1 MEKLTALAAAL
12 ALTAA
17 LAGCGSAGGGSDAAP
32 GETAATESFSMDNAA
47 LATADGG
54 GAATLTPQATGESA
68 RKIIYNADLS
78 LESTDFDAA
87 RTALTDAVE
96 AHGGYISYSDLSGSA
111 EDQDRYSHYT
121 VRIPADS
128 YRAFLEAVS
137 GAANVLSVS
146 ESAEDITSEYI
157 DVEARIASLENQ
169 RSRLNELADTA
180 ETTAD
185 LLEIESQLSDVQ
197 YQLESYTR
205 QRQLDGRP
213 GAVFDRGHPAQRGQD
228 ADARDAGRFC
238 RRSGPGFPGRLGSV
252 QPVHQGPCAG
262 ADLCVARGADRGD
275 RRDRGRCAPTPPA
288 RHGAQRA
295 WRSAPRPAAA
305 QARRPRREGRPAA
318 PGAGRYAQTQIL
330 SLTSCPFP
338 AREGAFSSDFCC
350 FCV

>member
-1 MEKLTALAAAL
+1 MKKRNFGQRLAALAAAL

-47 LATADGG
+47 LAADGG

-96 AHGGYISYSDLSGSA
+96 ANGGYISYSDLSGSA

-128 YRAFLEAVS
+128 YRNFLEAVS

-205 QRQLDGRP
+205 QRSWMDDQVQYSTVDIRLSEVKTLTPETPVGFAEEAGRAFLDGWEAFSLFIKGLVLGLIYAWP
-213 GAVFDRGHPAQRGQD
+213 AVLIVVIVVIVVVRTHPAR
-228 ADARDAGRFC
+228 
-238 RRSGPGFPGRLGSV
+238 
-252 QPVHQGPCAG
+252 
-262 ADLCVARGADRGD
+262 
-275 RRDRGRCAPTPPA
+275 
-288 RHGAQRA
+288 
-295 WRSAPRPAAA
+295 
-305 QARRPRREGRPAA
+305 QARRAARLAQRTAPPPPPKPAA
-318 PGAGRYAQTQIL
+318 PGAKDVPQ
-330 SLTSCPFP
+330 PP
-338 AREGAFSSDFCC
+338 APEDTPKPKY
-350 FCV
+350 

>member
-1 MEKLTALAAAL
+1 MKKRNFRQRLAALAAAL

-47 LATADGG
+47 LAADGG

-96 AHGGYISYSDLSGSA
+96 ANGGYISYSDLSGSA

-128 YRAFLEAVS
+128 YRNFLEAVS

-205 QRQLDGRP
+205 QRSWMDDQVQYSTVDIRLSEVKTLTPETPVGFAEEAGRAFLDGWEAFSLFIKGLVLGLIYAWP
-213 GAVFDRGHPAQRGQD
+213 AVLIVVIVVIVVVRTHPAR
-228 ADARDAGRFC
+228 
-238 RRSGPGFPGRLGSV
+238 
-252 QPVHQGPCAG
+252 
-262 ADLCVARGADRGD
+262 
-275 RRDRGRCAPTPPA
+275 
-288 RHGAQRA
+288 
-295 WRSAPRPAAA
+295 
-305 QARRPRREGRPAA
+305 QARRAARLAQRTAPPPPPKPAA
-318 PGAGRYAQTQIL
+318 PGAKDAPQ
-330 SLTSCPFP
+330 PP
-338 AREGAFSSDFCC
+338 APEDTPKPKY
-350 FCV
+350 

>member
-1 MEKLTALAAAL
+1 MKKRNFGQRLAALAAAL

-32 GETAATESFSMDNAA
+32 KEAAATESFSMDNAA
-47 LATADGG
+47 LAADGG

-128 YRAFLEAVS
+128 YRDFLEAVS

-205 QRQLDGRP
+205 QRSWMDDQVQYSTVDIRLSEVKTLTPETPVGFAEEAGRAFLDGWEAFSLFIKGLVLGLIYAWP
-213 GAVFDRGHPAQRGQD
+213 AVLIVVIVVIVVVRTHPAR
-228 ADARDAGRFC
+228 
-238 RRSGPGFPGRLGSV
+238 
-252 QPVHQGPCAG
+252 
-262 ADLCVARGADRGD
+262 
-275 RRDRGRCAPTPPA
+275 
-288 RHGAQRA
+288 
-295 WRSAPRPAAA
+295 
-305 QARRPRREGRPAA
+305 QARRAARLAQRTAPPPPPKPAA
-318 PGAGRYAQTQIL
+318 PGAKDAPQ
-330 SLTSCPFP
+330 PP
-338 AREGAFSSDFCC
+338 APEDTPKPKY
-350 FCV
+350 

>member
-1 MEKLTALAAAL
+1 MKRQPLWKKLTALAAAL

-17 LAGCGSAGGGSDAAP
+17 LAGCGSAGGGSAAAP
-32 GETAATESFSMDNAA
+32 GEAAATESFSMDNAA
-47 LATADGG
+47 LAADGG

-96 AHGGYISYSDLSGSA
+96 ANGGYISYSDLSGSA

-128 YRAFLEAVS
+128 YRNFLEAVS

-205 QRQLDGRP
+205 QRSWMDDQVQYSTVDIRLSEVKTLTPETPVGFAEEAGRAFLDGWEAFSLFIKGLVLGLIYAWP
-213 GAVFDRGHPAQRGQD
+213 AVLIVVIVVIVVVRTHPAR
-228 ADARDAGRFC
+228 
-238 RRSGPGFPGRLGSV
+238 
-252 QPVHQGPCAG
+252 
-262 ADLCVARGADRGD
+262 
-275 RRDRGRCAPTPPA
+275 
-288 RHGAQRA
+288 
-295 WRSAPRPAAA
+295 
-305 QARRPRREGRPAA
+305 QARRAARLAQRTAPPPPPKPAA
-318 PGAGRYAQTQIL
+318 PGAKDAPQ
-330 SLTSCPFP
+330 PP
-338 AREGAFSSDFCC
+338 APEDTPKPKY
-350 FCV
+350 

>member
-1 MEKLTALAAAL
+1 MKKRNFGQRLAALAAAL

-17 LAGCGSAGGGSDAAP
+17 LAGCGSAGSGSDAAP
-32 GETAATESFSMDNAA
+32 GEAAATESFSMDNAA
-47 LATADGG
+47 LAAADGG

-96 AHGGYISYSDLSGSA
+96 ANGGYISYSDLSGSA

-128 YRAFLEAVS
+128 YRNFLEAVS

-180 ETTAD
+180 ETMAD

-205 QRQLDGRP
+205 QRSWMDDQVQYSTVDIRLSEVKTLTPETPVGFAEEAGRAFLDGWEAFSLFIKGLVLGLIYAWP
-213 GAVFDRGHPAQRGQD
+213 AVLIVVIVVIVVVRTHPAR
-228 ADARDAGRFC
+228 
-238 RRSGPGFPGRLGSV
+238 
-252 QPVHQGPCAG
+252 
-262 ADLCVARGADRGD
+262 
-275 RRDRGRCAPTPPA
+275 
-288 RHGAQRA
+288 
-295 WRSAPRPAAA
+295 
-305 QARRPRREGRPAA
+305 QARRAARLAQRTAPPPPPKPAA
-318 PGAGRYAQTQIL
+318 PGAKDAPQ
-330 SLTSCPFP
+330 PP
-338 AREGAFSSDFCC
+338 APEDTPKPKY
-350 FCV
+350 

>member
-1 MEKLTALAAAL
+1 MKRQPVWKKLTALAAAL

-17 LAGCGSAGGGSDAAP
+17 LAGCGSADGGS
-32 GETAATESFSMDNAA
+32 
-47 LATADGG
+47 
-54 GAATLTPQATGESA
+54 AATLTPQATGESA

-96 AHGGYISYSDLSGSA
+96 ANGGYISYSDLSGSA

-205 QRQLDGRP
+205 QRSWMDDQVQYSTVDIRLSEVKTLTPETPVGFAEEAGRAFLDGWEAFSLFIKGLVLGLIYAWP
-213 GAVFDRGHPAQRGQD
+213 AVLIVVIVVIVVVRTHPAR
-228 ADARDAGRFC
+228 
-238 RRSGPGFPGRLGSV
+238 
-252 QPVHQGPCAG
+252 
-262 ADLCVARGADRGD
+262 
-275 RRDRGRCAPTPPA
+275 
-288 RHGAQRA
+288 
-295 WRSAPRPAAA
+295 
-305 QARRPRREGRPAA
+305 QARRAARLAQRTAPPPPPKPAA
-318 PGAGRYAQTQIL
+318 PGAKDAPQ
-330 SLTSCPFP
+330 PP
-338 AREGAFSSDFCC
+338 APEDTPKPKY
-350 FCV
+350 

>member
-1 MEKLTALAAAL
+1 MKRQPVWKKLTALAAAL

-17 LAGCGSAGGGSDAAP
+17 LAGCGSSGGGSDAAP

-47 LATADGG
+47 LAAADGG

-128 YRAFLEAVS
+128 YRNFLEAVS

-205 QRQLDGRP
+205 QRSWMDDQVQYSTVDIRLSEVKTLTPETPVGFAEEAGRAFLDGWEAFSLFIKGLVLGLIYAWP
-213 GAVFDRGHPAQRGQD
+213 AVLIVVIVVIVVVRTHPAR
-228 ADARDAGRFC
+228 
-238 RRSGPGFPGRLGSV
+238 
-252 QPVHQGPCAG
+252 
-262 ADLCVARGADRGD
+262 
-275 RRDRGRCAPTPPA
+275 
-288 RHGAQRA
+288 
-295 WRSAPRPAAA
+295 
-305 QARRPRREGRPAA
+305 QARRAARLAQRTAPPPPPKPAA
-318 PGAGRYAQTQIL
+318 PGAKDAPQ
-330 SLTSCPFP
+330 PP
-338 AREGAFSSDFCC
+338 APEDTPKPKY
-350 FCV
+350 

>member
-1 MEKLTALAAAL
+1 MKKRNFRQRLAALAAAL

-47 LATADGG
+47 LAADGG

-96 AHGGYISYSDLSGSA
+96 ANGGYISYSDLSGSA

-128 YRAFLEAVS
+128 YRNFLEAVS

-205 QRQLDGRP
+205 QRSWMDDQVQYSTVDIRLSEVKTLTPETPVGFAEEAGRAFLDGWEAFSLFIKGLVLGLIYAWP
-213 GAVFDRGHPAQRGQD
+213 AVLIVVIVVIVVVRTHPAR
-228 ADARDAGRFC
+228 
-238 RRSGPGFPGRLGSV
+238 
-252 QPVHQGPCAG
+252 
-262 ADLCVARGADRGD
+262 
-275 RRDRGRCAPTPPA
+275 
-288 RHGAQRA
+288 
-295 WRSAPRPAAA
+295 
-305 QARRPRREGRPAA
+305 QARRAARLAQRTAPPPPKPAA
-318 PGAGRYAQTQIL
+318 PGAKDAPQ
-330 SLTSCPFP
+330 PP
-338 AREGAFSSDFCC
+338 APEDTPKPKY
-350 FCV
+350 

>member
-1 MEKLTALAAAL
+1 MKKRNFGQRLAALAAAL

-17 LAGCGSAGGGSDAAP
+17 LAGCGSAGGGSAAAP

-47 LATADGG
+47 LAADGG

-96 AHGGYISYSDLSGSA
+96 ANGGYISYSDLSGSA

-128 YRAFLEAVS
+128 YRDFLEAVS

-205 QRQLDGRP
+205 QRSWMDDQVQYSTVDIRLSEVKTLTPETPVGFAEEAGRAFLDGWEAFSLFIKGLVLGLIYAWP
-213 GAVFDRGHPAQRGQD
+213 AVLIVVIVVIVVVRTHPAR
-228 ADARDAGRFC
+228 
-238 RRSGPGFPGRLGSV
+238 
-252 QPVHQGPCAG
+252 
-262 ADLCVARGADRGD
+262 
-275 RRDRGRCAPTPPA
+275 
-288 RHGAQRA
+288 
-295 WRSAPRPAAA
+295 
-305 QARRPRREGRPAA
+305 QARRAARLAQRTAPPPPPKPAA
-318 PGAGRYAQTQIL
+318 PGAKDAPQ
-330 SLTSCPFP
+330 PP
-338 AREGAFSSDFCC
+338 APEDTPKPKY
-350 FCV
+350 

>member
-1 MEKLTALAAAL
+1 MKRQPVWKKLTALAAAL

-17 LAGCGSAGGGSDAAP
+17 LAGCGSAGGGSAAAP
-32 GETAATESFSMDNAA
+32 EEAAATESFSMDNAA
-47 LATADGG
+47 LAADGG

-96 AHGGYISYSDLSGSA
+96 ANGGYISYSDLSGSA

-128 YRAFLEAVS
+128 YRDFLEAVS

-205 QRQLDGRP
+205 QRSWMDDQVQYSTVDIRLSEVKTLTPETPVGFAEEAGRAFLDGWEAFSLFIKGLVLGLIYAWP
-213 GAVFDRGHPAQRGQD
+213 AVLIVVIVVIVVVRTHPAR
-228 ADARDAGRFC
+228 
-238 RRSGPGFPGRLGSV
+238 
-252 QPVHQGPCAG
+252 
-262 ADLCVARGADRGD
+262 
-275 RRDRGRCAPTPPA
+275 
-288 RHGAQRA
+288 
-295 WRSAPRPAAA
+295 
-305 QARRPRREGRPAA
+305 QARRAARLAQRTAPPPPPKPAA
-318 PGAGRYAQTQIL
+318 PGAKDAPQ
-330 SLTSCPFP
+330 PP
-338 AREGAFSSDFCC
+338 APEDTPKPKY
-350 FCV
+350 

>member
-1 MEKLTALAAAL
+1 MKRQPLWKKLTALAAAL

-47 LATADGG
+47 LAADGG
-54 GAATLTPQATGESA
+54 GTATLTPQATGESA

-96 AHGGYISYSDLSGSA
+96 ANGGYISYSDLSGSA

-128 YRAFLEAVS
+128 YRNFLEAVS

-205 QRQLDGRP
+205 QRSWMDDQVQYSTVDIRLSEVKTLTPETPVGFAEEAGRAFLDGWEAFSLFIKGLVLGLIYAWP
-213 GAVFDRGHPAQRGQD
+213 AVLIVVIVVIVVVRTHPAR
-228 ADARDAGRFC
+228 
-238 RRSGPGFPGRLGSV
+238 
-252 QPVHQGPCAG
+252 
-262 ADLCVARGADRGD
+262 
-275 RRDRGRCAPTPPA
+275 
-288 RHGAQRA
+288 
-295 WRSAPRPAAA
+295 
-305 QARRPRREGRPAA
+305 QARRAARLAQRTAPPPPPKPAA
-318 PGAGRYAQTQIL
+318 PGAKDAPQ
-330 SLTSCPFP
+330 PP
-338 AREGAFSSDFCC
+338 APEDTPKPKY
-350 FCV
+350 

>member
-1 MEKLTALAAAL
+1 MKKRNFRQRLAALAAAL

-17 LAGCGSAGGGSDAAP
+17 LAGCGSAGGGSAAAP
-32 GETAATESFSMDNAA
+32 EEAAATESFSMDNAA
-47 LATADGG
+47 LAADGG

-96 AHGGYISYSDLSGSA
+96 AHGGYISYSDISGSA

-128 YRAFLEAVS
+128 YRNFLEAVS

-205 QRQLDGRP
+205 QRSWMDDQVQYSTVDIRLSEVKTLTPETPVGFAEEAGRAFLDGWEAFSLFIKGLVLGLIYAWP
-213 GAVFDRGHPAQRGQD
+213 AVLIVVIVVIVVVRTHPAR
-228 ADARDAGRFC
+228 
-238 RRSGPGFPGRLGSV
+238 
-252 QPVHQGPCAG
+252 
-262 ADLCVARGADRGD
+262 
-275 RRDRGRCAPTPPA
+275 
-288 RHGAQRA
+288 
-295 WRSAPRPAAA
+295 
-305 QARRPRREGRPAA
+305 QARRAARLAQRTAPPPPPKPAD
-318 PGAGRYAQTQIL
+318 PGAKDAPQ
-330 SLTSCPFP
+330 PP
-338 AREGAFSSDFCC
+338 APEDTPKPKY
-350 FCV
+350 

>member
-1 MEKLTALAAAL
+1 MKKRNFRQRLAALAAAL

-32 GETAATESFSMDNAA
+32 EEAAATESFSMDNAA
-47 LATADGG
+47 LAAADGG

-96 AHGGYISYSDLSGSA
+96 ANGGYISYSDLSGSA

-128 YRAFLEAVS
+128 YRNFLEAVS

-205 QRQLDGRP
+205 QRSWMDDQVQYSTVDIRLSEVKALTPETPAGFAEEAGRAFLDGWEAFSLFIKGLVLGLIYAWP
-213 GAVFDRGHPAQRGQD
+213 AVLIVVIVVIVVVRTHPAR
-228 ADARDAGRFC
+228 
-238 RRSGPGFPGRLGSV
+238 
-252 QPVHQGPCAG
+252 
-262 ADLCVARGADRGD
+262 
-275 RRDRGRCAPTPPA
+275 
-288 RHGAQRA
+288 
-295 WRSAPRPAAA
+295 
-305 QARRPRREGRPAA
+305 QARRAARLAQRTAPPPPPKPAA
-318 PGAGRYAQTQIL
+318 PGAKDAPQ
-330 SLTSCPFP
+330 PP
-338 AREGAFSSDFCC
+338 APEDTPKPKY
-350 FCV
+350 

>member
-1 MEKLTALAAAL
+1 MKRQPLWKKLAALAAAL

-47 LATADGG
+47 LAADGG

-96 AHGGYISYSDLSGSA
+96 ANGGYISYSDLSGSA

-128 YRAFLEAVS
+128 YRDFLEAVS

-205 QRQLDGRP
+205 QRSWMDDQVQYSTVDIRLSEVKTLTPETPVGFAEEAGRAFLDGWEAFSLFIKGLVLGLIYAWP
-213 GAVFDRGHPAQRGQD
+213 AVLIVVIVVIVVVRTHPAR
-228 ADARDAGRFC
+228 
-238 RRSGPGFPGRLGSV
+238 
-252 QPVHQGPCAG
+252 
-262 ADLCVARGADRGD
+262 
-275 RRDRGRCAPTPPA
+275 
-288 RHGAQRA
+288 
-295 WRSAPRPAAA
+295 
-305 QARRPRREGRPAA
+305 QARRAARLAQRTAPPPPPKPAA
-318 PGAGRYAQTQIL
+318 PGAKDAPQ
-330 SLTSCPFP
+330 PP
-338 AREGAFSSDFCC
+338 APEDTPKPKY
-350 FCV
+350 

>member
-1 MEKLTALAAAL
+1 MKKRNFRQRLAALAAAL

-32 GETAATESFSMDNAA
+32 GEAAATESFSMDNAA
-47 LATADGG
+47 LAADGG

-96 AHGGYISYSDLSGSA
+96 ANGGYISYSDLSGSA

-128 YRAFLEAVS
+128 YRNFLEAVS

-205 QRQLDGRP
+205 QRSWMDDQVQYSTVDIRLSEVKTLTPETPVGFAEEAGRAFLDGWEAFSLFIKGLVLGLIYAWP
-213 GAVFDRGHPAQRGQD
+213 AVLIVVIVVIVVV
-228 ADARDAGRFC
+228 C
-238 RRSGPGFPGRLGSV
+238 
-252 QPVHQGPCAG
+252 
-262 ADLCVARGADRGD
+262 
-275 RRDRGRCAPTPPA
+275 T
-288 RHGAQRA
+288 
-295 WRSAPRPAAA
+295 
-305 QARRPRREGRPAA
+305 
-318 PGAGRYAQTQIL
+318 L
-330 SLTSCPFP
+330 SLIHISEPT
-338 AREGAFSSDFCC
+338 RH
-350 FCV
+350 

>member
-1 MEKLTALAAAL
+1 MKKRNFRQRLAALAAAL

-32 GETAATESFSMDNAA
+32 GEAAATESFSMDNAA
-47 LATADGG
+47 LAADGG

-96 AHGGYISYSDLSGSA
+96 ANGGYISYSDLSGSA

-128 YRAFLEAVS
+128 YRNFLEAVS

-205 QRQLDGRP
+205 QRSWMDDQVQYSTVDIRLSEVKTLTPETPVGFAEEAGRAFLDGWEAFSLFIKGLVLGLIYAWP
-213 GAVFDRGHPAQRGQD
+213 AVLIVVIVVIVVVRTHPAR
-228 ADARDAGRFC
+228 
-238 RRSGPGFPGRLGSV
+238 
-252 QPVHQGPCAG
+252 
-262 ADLCVARGADRGD
+262 
-275 RRDRGRCAPTPPA
+275 
-288 RHGAQRA
+288 
-295 WRSAPRPAAA
+295 
-305 QARRPRREGRPAA
+305 QARRAARLAQRTAPPPPKPAA
-318 PGAGRYAQTQIL
+318 PGAKDVPQ
-330 SLTSCPFP
+330 PP
-338 AREGAFSSDFCC
+338 APEDTPKPKY
-350 FCV
+350 

>member
-1 MEKLTALAAAL
+1 MKRQPLWKKLAALAAAL

-47 LATADGG
+47 LAADGG

-96 AHGGYISYSDLSGSA
+96 ANGGYISYSDLSGSA

-205 QRQLDGRP
+205 QRSWMDDQVQYSTVDIRLSEVKTLTPETPVGFAEEAGRAFLDGWEAFSLFIKGLVLGLIYAWP
-213 GAVFDRGHPAQRGQD
+213 AVLIVVIVVIVVVRTHPAR
-228 ADARDAGRFC
+228 
-238 RRSGPGFPGRLGSV
+238 
-252 QPVHQGPCAG
+252 
-262 ADLCVARGADRGD
+262 
-275 RRDRGRCAPTPPA
+275 
-288 RHGAQRA
+288 
-295 WRSAPRPAAA
+295 
-305 QARRPRREGRPAA
+305 QARRAARLAQRTAPPPPPKPAD
-318 PGAGRYAQTQIL
+318 PGAKDAPQ
-330 SLTSCPFP
+330 PP
-338 AREGAFSSDFCC
+338 APEDTPKPKY
-350 FCV
+350 

>member
-1 MEKLTALAAAL
+1 MKKRNFGQRLAALAAAL

-32 GETAATESFSMDNAA
+32 GEAAATESFSMDNAA
-47 LATADGG
+47 LAADGG

-96 AHGGYISYSDLSGSA
+96 ANGGYISYSDLSGSA

-128 YRAFLEAVS
+128 YRNFLEAVS

-205 QRQLDGRP
+205 QRSWMDDQVQYSTVDIRLSEVKTLTPETPVGFAEEAGRAFLDGWEAFSLFIKGLVLGLIYAWP
-213 GAVFDRGHPAQRGQD
+213 AVLIVVIVVIVVVRTHPAR
-228 ADARDAGRFC
+228 
-238 RRSGPGFPGRLGSV
+238 
-252 QPVHQGPCAG
+252 
-262 ADLCVARGADRGD
+262 
-275 RRDRGRCAPTPPA
+275 
-288 RHGAQRA
+288 
-295 WRSAPRPAAA
+295 
-305 QARRPRREGRPAA
+305 QARRAARLAQRTAPPPPPKPAA
-318 PGAGRYAQTQIL
+318 PGAKDVPQ
-330 SLTSCPFP
+330 PP
-338 AREGAFSSDFCC
+338 APEDTPKPKY
-350 FCV
+350 

>member
-1 MEKLTALAAAL
+1 MKKRNFRQRLAALAAAL

-32 GETAATESFSMDNAA
+32 GEAAATESFSMDNAA
-47 LATADGG
+47 LAADGG

-96 AHGGYISYSDLSGSA
+96 ANGGYISYSDLSGSA

-128 YRAFLEAVS
+128 YRNFLEAVS

-205 QRQLDGRP
+205 QRSWMDDQVQYSTVDIRLSEVKTLTPETPVGFAEEAGRAFLDGWEAFSLFIKGLVLGLIYAWP
-213 GAVFDRGHPAQRGQD
+213 AVLIVVIVVIVVVRTHPAR
-228 ADARDAGRFC
+228 
-238 RRSGPGFPGRLGSV
+238 
-252 QPVHQGPCAG
+252 
-262 ADLCVARGADRGD
+262 
-275 RRDRGRCAPTPPA
+275 
-288 RHGAQRA
+288 
-295 WRSAPRPAAA
+295 
-305 QARRPRREGRPAA
+305 QARRAARLAQRTAPPPPPKPAA
-318 PGAGRYAQTQIL
+318 PGAKDAPQ
-330 SLTSCPFP
+330 PP
-338 AREGAFSSDFCC
+338 APEDTPKPKY
-350 FCV
+350 

>member
-1 MEKLTALAAAL
+1 MKKRNFRQRLAALAAAL

-17 LAGCGSAGGGSDAAP
+17 LAGCGSAGSGSDAAP

-47 LATADGG
+47 LAADGG

-96 AHGGYISYSDLSGSA
+96 ANGGYISYSDLSGSA

-128 YRAFLEAVS
+128 YRNFLEAVS

-205 QRQLDGRP
+205 QRSWMDDQVQYSTVDIRLSEVKTLTPETPVGFAEEAGRAFLDGWEAFSLFIKGLVLGLIYAWP
-213 GAVFDRGHPAQRGQD
+213 AVLIVVIVVIVVVRTHPAR
-228 ADARDAGRFC
+228 
-238 RRSGPGFPGRLGSV
+238 
-252 QPVHQGPCAG
+252 
-262 ADLCVARGADRGD
+262 
-275 RRDRGRCAPTPPA
+275 
-288 RHGAQRA
+288 
-295 WRSAPRPAAA
+295 
-305 QARRPRREGRPAA
+305 QARRAARLAQRTAPPPPPKPAA
-318 PGAGRYAQTQIL
+318 PGAKDAPQ
-330 SLTSCPFP
+330 PP
-338 AREGAFSSDFCC
+338 APEDTPKPKY
-350 FCV
+350 

>member
-1 MEKLTALAAAL
+1 MKRQPVWKKLTALAAAL

-47 LATADGG
+47 LAADGG

-96 AHGGYISYSDLSGSA
+96 ANGGYISYSDLSGSA

-128 YRAFLEAVS
+128 YRNFLEAVS

-205 QRQLDGRP
+205 QRSWMDDQVQYSTVDIRLSEVKTLTPETPVGFAEEAGRAFLDGWEAFSLFIKGLVLGLIYAWP
-213 GAVFDRGHPAQRGQD
+213 AVLIVVIVVIVVVRTHPAR
-228 ADARDAGRFC
+228 
-238 RRSGPGFPGRLGSV
+238 
-252 QPVHQGPCAG
+252 
-262 ADLCVARGADRGD
+262 
-275 RRDRGRCAPTPPA
+275 
-288 RHGAQRA
+288 
-295 WRSAPRPAAA
+295 
-305 QARRPRREGRPAA
+305 QARRAARLAQRTAPPPPPKPAA
-318 PGAGRYAQTQIL
+318 PGAKDAPQ
-330 SLTSCPFP
+330 PP
-338 AREGAFSSDFCC
+338 APEDTPKPKY
-350 FCV
+350 

>member
-1 MEKLTALAAAL
+1 MKRQPVWKKLTALAAAL

-17 LAGCGSAGGGSDAAP
+17 LAGCGSSGGGSDAAP

-47 LATADGG
+47 LAADGG

-96 AHGGYISYSDLSGSA
+96 ANGGYISYSDLSGSA

-128 YRAFLEAVS
+128 YRDFLEAVS

-205 QRQLDGRP
+205 QRSWMDDQVQYSTVDIRLSEVKTLTPETPVGFAEEAGRAFLDGWEAFSLFIKGLVLGLIYAWP
-213 GAVFDRGHPAQRGQD
+213 AVLIVVIVVIVVVRTHPAR
-228 ADARDAGRFC
+228 
-238 RRSGPGFPGRLGSV
+238 
-252 QPVHQGPCAG
+252 
-262 ADLCVARGADRGD
+262 
-275 RRDRGRCAPTPPA
+275 
-288 RHGAQRA
+288 
-295 WRSAPRPAAA
+295 
-305 QARRPRREGRPAA
+305 QARRAARLAQRTAPPPPPKPAA
-318 PGAGRYAQTQIL
+318 PGAKDAPQ
-330 SLTSCPFP
+330 PP
-338 AREGAFSSDFCC
+338 APEDTPKPKY
-350 FCV
+350 

>member
-1 MEKLTALAAAL
+1 MKKRNFGQRLAALAAAL

-47 LATADGG
+47 LAADGV

-96 AHGGYISYSDLSGSA
+96 ANGGYISYSDLSGSA

-128 YRAFLEAVS
+128 YRNFLEAVS

-205 QRQLDGRP
+205 QRSWMDDQVQYSTVDIRLSEVKTLTPETPVGFAEEAGRAFLDGWEAFSLFIKGLVLGLIYAWP
-213 GAVFDRGHPAQRGQD
+213 AVLIVVIVVIVVVRTHPAR
-228 ADARDAGRFC
+228 
-238 RRSGPGFPGRLGSV
+238 
-252 QPVHQGPCAG
+252 
-262 ADLCVARGADRGD
+262 
-275 RRDRGRCAPTPPA
+275 
-288 RHGAQRA
+288 
-295 WRSAPRPAAA
+295 
-305 QARRPRREGRPAA
+305 QARRAARLAQRTAPPPPPKPAA
-318 PGAGRYAQTQIL
+318 PGAKDA
-330 SLTSCPFP
+330 PPPP
-338 AREGAFSSDFCC
+338 APEDTPKPKY
-350 FCV
+350 

>member
-1 MEKLTALAAAL
+1 MKRQPVWKKLTALAAAL

-17 LAGCGSAGGGSDAAP
+17 LAGCGSAGGGSAAAP
-32 GETAATESFSMDNAA
+32 EEAAATESFSMDNAA
-47 LATADGG
+47 LAADGG
-54 GAATLTPQATGESA
+54 SAATLTPQATGESA

-96 AHGGYISYSDLSGSA
+96 ANGGYISYSDLSGSA

-128 YRAFLEAVS
+128 YRNFLEAVS

-205 QRQLDGRP
+205 QRSWMDDQVQYSTVDIRLSEVKTLTPETPVGFAEEAGRAFLDGWEAFSLFIKGLVLGLIYAWP
-213 GAVFDRGHPAQRGQD
+213 AVLIVVIVVIVVVRTHPAR
-228 ADARDAGRFC
+228 
-238 RRSGPGFPGRLGSV
+238 
-252 QPVHQGPCAG
+252 
-262 ADLCVARGADRGD
+262 
-275 RRDRGRCAPTPPA
+275 
-288 RHGAQRA
+288 
-295 WRSAPRPAAA
+295 
-305 QARRPRREGRPAA
+305 QARRAARLAQRTAPPPPKPAA
-318 PGAGRYAQTQIL
+318 PGAKDAPQ
-330 SLTSCPFP
+330 PP
-338 AREGAFSSDFCC
+338 APEDTPKPKY
-350 FCV
+350 

>member
-1 MEKLTALAAAL
+1 MKKRNFGQRLAALAAAL

-47 LATADGG
+47 LAADGG

-96 AHGGYISYSDLSGSA
+96 ANGGYISYSDLSGSA

-205 QRQLDGRP
+205 QRSWMDDQVQYSTVDIRLSEVKTLTPETPVGFAEEAGRAFLDGWEAFSLFIKGLVLGLIYAWP
-213 GAVFDRGHPAQRGQD
+213 AVLIVVIVVIVVVRTHPAR
-228 ADARDAGRFC
+228 
-238 RRSGPGFPGRLGSV
+238 
-252 QPVHQGPCAG
+252 
-262 ADLCVARGADRGD
+262 
-275 RRDRGRCAPTPPA
+275 
-288 RHGAQRA
+288 
-295 WRSAPRPAAA
+295 
-305 QARRPRREGRPAA
+305 QARRAARLAQRTAPPPPPKPAA
-318 PGAGRYAQTQIL
+318 PGAKDAPQ
-330 SLTSCPFP
+330 PP
-338 AREGAFSSDFCC
+338 APEDTPKPKY
-350 FCV
+350 

>member
-1 MEKLTALAAAL
+1 MKKRNFGQRLAALAAAL

-17 LAGCGSAGGGSDAAP
+17 LAGCGSAGGGSAAAP
-32 GETAATESFSMDNAA
+32 EETAATESFSMDNAA
-47 LATADGG
+47 LAADGG

-96 AHGGYISYSDLSGSA
+96 ANGGYISYSDLSGSA

-128 YRAFLEAVS
+128 YRNFLEAVS

-205 QRQLDGRP
+205 QRSWMDDQVQYSTVDIRLSEVKTLTPETPVGFAEEAGRAFLDGWEAFSLFIKGLVLGLIYAWP
-213 GAVFDRGHPAQRGQD
+213 AVLIVVIVVIVVVRTHPAR
-228 ADARDAGRFC
+228 
-238 RRSGPGFPGRLGSV
+238 
-252 QPVHQGPCAG
+252 
-262 ADLCVARGADRGD
+262 
-275 RRDRGRCAPTPPA
+275 
-288 RHGAQRA
+288 
-295 WRSAPRPAAA
+295 
-305 QARRPRREGRPAA
+305 QARRAARLAQRTAPPPPPKPAA
-318 PGAGRYAQTQIL
+318 PGAKDAPQ
-330 SLTSCPFP
+330 PP
-338 AREGAFSSDFCC
+338 APEDTPKPKY
-350 FCV
+350 

>member
-1 MEKLTALAAAL
+1 MKKRNFGQRLAALAAAL

-17 LAGCGSAGGGSDAAP
+17 LAGCGSAGSGSAAAP
-32 GETAATESFSMDNAA
+32 EEAAATESFSMDNAA

-96 AHGGYISYSDLSGSA
+96 ANGGYISYSDLSGSA

-128 YRAFLEAVS
+128 YRNFLEAVS

-205 QRQLDGRP
+205 QRSWMDDQVQYSTVDIRLSEVKTLTPETPVGFAEEAGRAFLDGWEAFSLFIKGLVLGLIYAWP
-213 GAVFDRGHPAQRGQD
+213 AVLIVVIVVIVVVRTHPAR
-228 ADARDAGRFC
+228 
-238 RRSGPGFPGRLGSV
+238 
-252 QPVHQGPCAG
+252 
-262 ADLCVARGADRGD
+262 
-275 RRDRGRCAPTPPA
+275 
-288 RHGAQRA
+288 
-295 WRSAPRPAAA
+295 
-305 QARRPRREGRPAA
+305 QARRAARLAQRTAPPPPPKPAA
-318 PGAGRYAQTQIL
+318 PGAKDAPQ
-330 SLTSCPFP
+330 PP
-338 AREGAFSSDFCC
+338 APEDTPKPKY
-350 FCV
+350 

>member
-1 MEKLTALAAAL
+1 MKKRNFGQRLAAMAAAL

-32 GETAATESFSMDNAA
+32 GEAAATESFSMDNAA
-47 LATADGG
+47 LAADGG

-96 AHGGYISYSDLSGSA
+96 ANGGYISYSDLSGSA

-128 YRAFLEAVS
+128 YRDFLEAVS

-205 QRQLDGRP
+205 QRSWMDDQVQYSTVDIRLSEVKTLTPETPVGFAEEAGRAFLDGWEAFSLFIKGLVLGLIYAWP
-213 GAVFDRGHPAQRGQD
+213 AVLIVVIVVIVVVRTHPAR
-228 ADARDAGRFC
+228 
-238 RRSGPGFPGRLGSV
+238 
-252 QPVHQGPCAG
+252 
-262 ADLCVARGADRGD
+262 
-275 RRDRGRCAPTPPA
+275 
-288 RHGAQRA
+288 
-295 WRSAPRPAAA
+295 
-305 QARRPRREGRPAA
+305 QARRAARLAQRTAPPPKPAA
-318 PGAGRYAQTQIL
+318 PGAKDAPQ
-330 SLTSCPFP
+330 PP
-338 AREGAFSSDFCC
+338 APEDTPKPKY
-350 FCV
+350 

>member
-1 MEKLTALAAAL
+1 MKRQPLWKKLTALAAAL

-17 LAGCGSAGGGSDAAP
+17 LAGCGSAGGGSAAAP
-32 GETAATESFSMDNAA
+32 EEAAATESFSMDNAA
-47 LATADGG
+47 LAADGG

-96 AHGGYISYSDLSGSA
+96 ANGGYISYSDLSGSA

-128 YRAFLEAVS
+128 YRNFLEAVS

-205 QRQLDGRP
+205 QRSWMDDQVQYSTVDIRLSEVKTLTPETPVGFAEEAGRAFLDGWEAFSLFIKGLVLGLIYAWP
-213 GAVFDRGHPAQRGQD
+213 AVLIVVIVVIVVVRTHPAR
-228 ADARDAGRFC
+228 
-238 RRSGPGFPGRLGSV
+238 
-252 QPVHQGPCAG
+252 
-262 ADLCVARGADRGD
+262 
-275 RRDRGRCAPTPPA
+275 
-288 RHGAQRA
+288 
-295 WRSAPRPAAA
+295 
-305 QARRPRREGRPAA
+305 QARRAARLAQRTAPPPPPKPAA
-318 PGAGRYAQTQIL
+318 PGAKDAPQ
-330 SLTSCPFP
+330 PP
-338 AREGAFSSDFCC
+338 APEDTPKPKY
-350 FCV
+350 

>member
-1 MEKLTALAAAL
+1 MKKRNFRQRLAALAAAL

-47 LATADGG
+47 LAADGG
-54 GAATLTPQATGESA
+54 GTATLTPQATGESA

-96 AHGGYISYSDLSGSA
+96 ANGGYISYSDLSGSA

-128 YRAFLEAVS
+128 YRNFLEAVS

-205 QRQLDGRP
+205 QRSWMDDQVQYSTVDIRLSEVKTLTPETPVGFAEEAGRAFLDGWEAFSLFIKGLVLGLIYAWP
-213 GAVFDRGHPAQRGQD
+213 AVLIVVIVVIVVVRTHPAR
-228 ADARDAGRFC
+228 
-238 RRSGPGFPGRLGSV
+238 
-252 QPVHQGPCAG
+252 
-262 ADLCVARGADRGD
+262 
-275 RRDRGRCAPTPPA
+275 
-288 RHGAQRA
+288 
-295 WRSAPRPAAA
+295 
-305 QARRPRREGRPAA
+305 QARRAARLAQRTAPPPPPKPAA
-318 PGAGRYAQTQIL
+318 PGAKDAPQ
-330 SLTSCPFP
+330 PP
-338 AREGAFSSDFCC
+338 APEDTPKPKY
-350 FCV
+350 

>member
-1 MEKLTALAAAL
+1 MKKRNFGQRLAALAAAL

-47 LATADGG
+47 LAADGG

-128 YRAFLEAVS
+128 CRDFLEAVS

-205 QRQLDGRP
+205 QRSWMDDQVQYSTVDIRLSEVKTLTPETPVGFAEEAGRAFLDGWEAFSLFIKGLVLGLIYAWP
-213 GAVFDRGHPAQRGQD
+213 AVLIVVIVVIVVVRTHPAR
-228 ADARDAGRFC
+228 
-238 RRSGPGFPGRLGSV
+238 
-252 QPVHQGPCAG
+252 
-262 ADLCVARGADRGD
+262 
-275 RRDRGRCAPTPPA
+275 
-288 RHGAQRA
+288 
-295 WRSAPRPAAA
+295 
-305 QARRPRREGRPAA
+305 QARRAARLAQRTAPPPPPKPAA
-318 PGAGRYAQTQIL
+318 PGAKDAPQ
-330 SLTSCPFP
+330 PP
-338 AREGAFSSDFCC
+338 APEDTPKPKY
-350 FCV
+350 

>member
-1 MEKLTALAAAL
+1 MKKRNFGQRLAALAAAL

-17 LAGCGSAGGGSDAAP
+17 LAGCGSAGSGSAAAP
-32 GETAATESFSMDNAA
+32 EEAAATESFSMDNAA
-47 LATADGG
+47 LAADGG

-128 YRAFLEAVS
+128 YRNFLEAVS

-205 QRQLDGRP
+205 QRSWMDDQVQYSTVDIRLSEVKTLTPETPVGFAEEAGRAFLDGWEAFSLFIKGLVLGLIYAWP
-213 GAVFDRGHPAQRGQD
+213 AVLIVVIVVIVVVRTHPAR
-228 ADARDAGRFC
+228 
-238 RRSGPGFPGRLGSV
+238 
-252 QPVHQGPCAG
+252 
-262 ADLCVARGADRGD
+262 
-275 RRDRGRCAPTPPA
+275 
-288 RHGAQRA
+288 
-295 WRSAPRPAAA
+295 
-305 QARRPRREGRPAA
+305 QARRAARLAQRTAPPPPPKPAA
-318 PGAGRYAQTQIL
+318 PGAKDAPQ
-330 SLTSCPFP
+330 PP
-338 AREGAFSSDFCC
+338 APEDTPKPKY
-350 FCV
+350 

>member
-1 MEKLTALAAAL
+1 MKKRNFGQRLAALAAAL

-17 LAGCGSAGGGSDAAP
+17 LAGCGSAGSGSDAAP

-96 AHGGYISYSDLSGSA
+96 ANGGYISYSDLSGSA

-128 YRAFLEAVS
+128 YRNFLEAVS

-157 DVEARIASLENQ
+157 DVEARIASLKNQ

-205 QRQLDGRP
+205 QRSWMDDQVQYSTVDIRLSEVKTLTPETPVGFAEEAGRAFLDGWEAFSLFIKGLVLGLIYACP
-213 GAVFDRGHPAQRGQD
+213 AVLIVVIVVIVVVR
-228 ADARDAGRFC
+228 
-238 RRSGPGFPGRLGSV
+238 
-252 QPVHQGPCAG
+252 
-262 ADLCVARGADRGD
+262 
-275 RRDRGRCAPTPPA
+275 TPPA
-288 RHGAQRA
+288 R
-295 WRSAPRPAAA
+295 
-305 QARRPRREGRPAA
+305 QARRAARLAQRTAPPPPPKPAA
-318 PGAGRYAQTQIL
+318 PGAKDAPQ
-330 SLTSCPFP
+330 PP
-338 AREGAFSSDFCC
+338 APEDTPKPKY
-350 FCV
+350 

>member
-1 MEKLTALAAAL
+1 MKKRNFGQRLAALAAAL

-47 LATADGG
+47 LAADGG
-54 GAATLTPQATGESA
+54 GTATLTPQATGESA

-96 AHGGYISYSDLSGSA
+96 ANGGYISYSDLSGSA

-128 YRAFLEAVS
+128 YRNFLEAVS

-205 QRQLDGRP
+205 QRSWMDDQVQYSTVDIRLSEVKTLTPETPVGFAEEAGRAFLDGWEAFSLFIKGLVLGLIYAWP
-213 GAVFDRGHPAQRGQD
+213 AVLIVVIVVIVVVRTHPAR
-228 ADARDAGRFC
+228 
-238 RRSGPGFPGRLGSV
+238 
-252 QPVHQGPCAG
+252 
-262 ADLCVARGADRGD
+262 
-275 RRDRGRCAPTPPA
+275 
-288 RHGAQRA
+288 
-295 WRSAPRPAAA
+295 
-305 QARRPRREGRPAA
+305 QARRAARLAQRTAPPPPPKPAA
-318 PGAGRYAQTQIL
+318 PGAKDAPQ
-330 SLTSCPFP
+330 PP
-338 AREGAFSSDFCC
+338 APEDTPKPKY
-350 FCV
+350 

>member
-1 MEKLTALAAAL
+1 MKRQPLWKKLTALAAAL

-47 LATADGG
+47 LAADGG

-128 YRAFLEAVS
+128 YRNFLEAVS

-205 QRQLDGRP
+205 QRSWMDDQVQYSTVDIRLSEVKTLTPETPVGFAEEAGRAFLDGWEAFSLFIKGLVLGLIYAWP
-213 GAVFDRGHPAQRGQD
+213 AVLIVVIVVIVVVRTHPAR
-228 ADARDAGRFC
+228 
-238 RRSGPGFPGRLGSV
+238 
-252 QPVHQGPCAG
+252 
-262 ADLCVARGADRGD
+262 
-275 RRDRGRCAPTPPA
+275 
-288 RHGAQRA
+288 
-295 WRSAPRPAAA
+295 
-305 QARRPRREGRPAA
+305 QARRAARLAQRTAPPPPPKPAA
-318 PGAGRYAQTQIL
+318 PGAKDAPQ
-330 SLTSCPFP
+330 PP
-338 AREGAFSSDFCC
+338 APEDTPKPKY
-350 FCV
+350 